1 MDALFDQP
9 CLGRPSDR
17 RSDHPT
23 GLDEDGR
30 RAVEGLGSVLTV
42 WAHPDD
48 ESYLAGGLM
57 AAVAAMGRQ
66 VTCVTATLGE
76 RGGPVD
82 QQAETAWRR
91 SEELAD
97 ALHALGVRHHV
108 VLGLPDGGCSM
119 ADPAH
124 PVRAIV
130 DLLADRR
137 PDTVVTFGP
146 DGLTGHPD
154 HRAVSRWVSAAVLLL
169 PGPRPRLLHATETPD
184 QLVRSSG
191 IDGVFAPG
199 LPRTHRSDELA
210 LQLRLGG
217 ALLDAKVDAL
227 RSHASQTRALE
238 ARVGALRYRAWVAE
252 ESFVAA
258 PAPLGHRPSTHA
270 AWVALTA
277 API

>member
-1 MDALFDQP
+1 MEAFFDHP
-9 CLGRPSDR
+9 CLGD
-17 RSDHPT
+17 PT
-23 GLDEDGR
+23 GLLPDRLVGLDGDTR
-30 RAVEGLGSVLTV
+30 DAIEGLGSVMTV

-57 AAVAAMGRQ
+57 AAVAALGAP

-76 RGGPVD
+76 RGGPAD

-91 SEELAD
+91 AEELSEAV
-97 ALHALGVRHHV
+97 HVLGVSDHV

-130 DLLADRR
+130 ELLATRR
-137 PDTVVTFGP
+137 PDTVVTFGA

-154 HRAVSRWVSAAVLLL
+154 HRAVSRWVSAAVLLH

-184 QLVRSSG
+184 QVARLGG
-191 IDGVFAPG
+191 IDGVYAPG
-199 LPRTHRSDELA
+199 LPRTHRPDELA
-210 LQLRLGG
+210 LRLRLTG

-227 RSHASQTRALE
+227 RAHASQTTDLE

-252 ESFVAA
+252 EAFVDA
-258 PAPLGHRPSTHA
+258 PAPLEHRAATHA
-270 AWVALTA
+270 AWLALQA
-277 API
+277 APA